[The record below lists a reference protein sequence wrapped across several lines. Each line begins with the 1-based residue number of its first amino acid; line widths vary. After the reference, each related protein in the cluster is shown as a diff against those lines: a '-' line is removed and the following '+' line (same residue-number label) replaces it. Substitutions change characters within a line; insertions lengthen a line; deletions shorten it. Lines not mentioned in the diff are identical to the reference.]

1 MGTCWLSNGGNRPDS
16 DVEFTGG
23 RQGQVTM
30 AAGSFIAAVEEFD
43 RELLTAMERRI
54 VGLERTGPPQGVRI
68 DMHRLRI
75 EQQDRAIW
83 LRRALNRLPDTNWT
97 CVCKGPGELFA

>member
-1 MGTCWLSNGGNRPDS
+1 
-16 DVEFTGG
+16 
-23 RQGQVTM
+23 M

-54 VGLERTGPPQGVRI
+54 AGLERTGPRQGVRI

-83 LRRALNRLPDTNWT
+83 LRRALNRLPETDWS
-97 CVCKGPGELFA
+97 CVSVRVLENFSPENAR